1 MEKIDKNTIKKM
13 AKLSQLSLTPDEE
26 KLYAEQL
33 EHILNYVSQLSEVN
47 TDGIEPMVT
56 ATDMPVTLREDIVQK
71 KFTAEEIVSNA
82 PDKSGNLFKVPP
94 VL

>member
-13 AKLSQLSLTPDEE
+13 AKLSQLALTSDEE
-26 KLYAEQL
+26 NLYAEQL

-47 TDGIEPMVT
+47 ANGIEPMVT
-56 ATDMPVTLREDIVQK
+56 ATDMPITLREDVVQK